1 MLSLLSSSTDIV
13 MVVFILPSIILS
25 STPVT
30 VTVCALFQFA
40 FVNVKLDADTVASPV
55 SPDVTLITTSLSGCA
70 PNTTVKVAV
79 LPPSV
84 TVPEIA
90 PNVKA
95 AVSLSVVVTVTV

>member
-1 MLSLLSSSTDIV
+1 

-40 FVNVKLDADTVASPV
+40 FVNVKLAADTVASPV

-70 PNTTVKVAV
+70 FSTTV
-79 LPPSV
+79 
-84 TVPEIA
+84 
-90 PNVKA
+90 
-95 AVSLSVVVTVTV
+95 